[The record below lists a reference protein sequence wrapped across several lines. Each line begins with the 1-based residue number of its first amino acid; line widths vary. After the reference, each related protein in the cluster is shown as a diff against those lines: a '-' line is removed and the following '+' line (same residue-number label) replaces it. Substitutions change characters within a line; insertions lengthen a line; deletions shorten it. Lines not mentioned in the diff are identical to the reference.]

1 MAIRTQTVRP
11 YSFDAMTRRSS
22 RSAQSEKSR
31 HSRPLQADT
40 ADRPFLS
47 IDQAQSP
54 LLERARSFLEAGPAG
69 AVPLI
74 EHVCRLPGAPPGVAE
89 QLALALFMETPD
101 VRRDGEGRWSLVRE
115 RPIPVRAIRESRSRA
130 LDSLSYVVVDVETTG
145 GSPWGGD
152 RITEFCAVTVANGQI
167 GNIFETLINPQR
179 PIPPAVTRLT
189 RITWDMVRSAP
200 TIRDVAPR
208 IADVLRGHLFV
219 AHNAAFDWR
228 FVSSE
233 LSRYAGQEVSG
244 EKLCTVKLARAVVP
258 NIRRRSLDSL
268 AYYYGIEN
276 HARHRA
282 GGDALATAKVLLRL
296 LDAARDRGCET
307 LEDLRM
313 LTRRPSARKRGRRRR
328 RGMPGWTDG
337 EMTA

>member
-1 MAIRTQTVRP
+1 
-11 YSFDAMTRRSS
+11 
-22 RSAQSEKSR
+22 
-31 HSRPLQADT
+31 
-40 ADRPFLS
+40 
-47 IDQAQSP
+47 
-54 LLERARSFLEAGPAG
+54 
-69 AVPLI
+69 
-74 EHVCRLPGAPPGVAE
+74 VCRLPGAPAAVAE

-101 VRRDGEGRWSLVRE
+101 VQRDPKGRWCLVRE
-115 RPIPVRAIRESRSRA
+115 PTAVTRARKEVARRP
-130 LDSLSYVVVDVETTG
+130 LDSLTYVVVDVETTG
-145 GSPWGGD
+145 GSPGGGD
-152 RITEFCAVTVANGQI
+152 RITEFCAVTVSEGRI
-167 GNIFETLINPQR
+167 TDVFETLVNPQR

-189 RITWDMVRSAP
+189 RITWDMVRNAP

-233 LSRYAGQEVSG
+233 LSRYGGQQLVG

-258 NIRRRSLDSL
+258 QIRRRSLDSL
-268 AYYYGIEN
+268 SYFYGIEN

-282 GGDALATAKVLLRL
+282 GGDALATAMLLLRL
-296 LDAARDRGCET
+296 LEAARDRGCET

-313 LTRRPSARKRGRRRR
+313 ITRRVPSRGRGRRRR

>member
-1 MAIRTQTVRP
+1 MA
-11 YSFDAMTRRSS
+11 
-22 RSAQSEKSR
+22 
-31 HSRPLQADT
+31 
-40 ADRPFLS
+40 LS
-47 IDQAQSP
+47 
-54 LLERARSFLEAGPAG
+54 
-69 AVPLI
+69 
-74 EHVCRLPGAPPGVAE
+74 
-89 QLALALFMETPD
+89 LFMETTD
-101 VRRDGEGRWSLVRE
+101 VQRDPSGQWFLVRE
-115 RPIPVRAIRESRSRA
+115 RPVEARARTISTSRS
-130 LDSLSYVVVDVETTG
+130 LDALSYVVVDVETTG
-145 GSPWGGD
+145 GSPLGGD

-167 GNIFETLINPQR
+167 ADVFETLINPQR

-189 RITWDMVRSAP
+189 RITWEMVRHAP

-233 LSRYAGQEVSG
+233 LSRYAGQEIVG

-258 NIRRRSLDSL
+258 AIRRRSLDSL
-268 AYYYGIEN
+268 SYFYGIEN

-282 GGDALATAKVLLRL
+282 GGDAVATAKVLLRL

-313 LTRRPSARKRGRRRR
+313 ITRRVPAGGRKRHKR

-337 EMTA
+337 EMTS

>member
-1 MAIRTQTVRP
+1 VEVAV
-11 YSFDAMTRRSS
+11 
-22 RSAQSEKSR
+22 
-31 HSRPLQADT
+31 
-40 ADRPFLS
+40 DRER
-47 IDQAQSP
+47 SP
-54 LLERARSFLEAGPAG
+54 LVERARAYLEAGPAL
-69 AVPLI
+69 AIPLI
-74 EHVCRLPGAPPGVAE
+74 EHVCRLPGAPKAVAE
-89 QLALALFMETPD
+89 QLALALFMEAPD
-101 VRRDGEGRWSLVRE
+101 VSRDADGRWMLVRE
-115 RPIPVRAIRESRSRA
+115 APVARRERSSMARRP
-130 LDSLSYVVVDVETTG
+130 LHSLTYVVVDVETTG

-152 RITEFCAVTVANGQI
+152 RITEFCAVTVAGQQI
-167 GNIFETLINPQR
+167 TDVYETLINPER

-189 RITWDMVRSAP
+189 RITWDMVRHAP

-219 AHNAAFDWR
+219 AHNATFDWR

-233 LSRYAGQEVSG
+233 LSRYGGQQLMG
-244 EKLCTVKLARAVVP
+244 EKLCTVKLARAVLP

-268 AYYYGIEN
+268 SYFYGIEN

-282 GGDALATAKVLLRL
+282 GGDAVATAKVLLRL
-296 LDAARDRGCET
+296 LDAAQDLGCET

-313 LTRRPSARKRGRRRR
+313 MTKRVPSRGRGRRRR

>member
-1 MAIRTQTVRP
+1 M
-11 YSFDAMTRRSS
+11 
-22 RSAQSEKSR
+22 
-31 HSRPLQADT
+31 
-40 ADRPFLS
+40 
-47 IDQAQSP
+47 ID
-54 LLERARSFLEAGPAG
+54 RARSYLETGPSS

-74 EHVCRLPGAPPGVAE
+74 EHVCRLPGAPPAVAE

-101 VRRDGEGRWSLVRE
+101 VRRDAEGRWSLVRE
-115 RPIPVRAIRESRSRA
+115 QPVPVRSRRA
-130 LDSLSYVVVDVETTG
+130 AARPLDSLTYVVVDVETTG

-152 RITEFCAVTVANGQI
+152 RITEFCAVTVANGGI
-167 GNIFETLINPQR
+167 ADVFETLINPQR

-233 LSRYAGQEVSG
+233 LSRYAGQQLSG

-268 AYYYGIEN
+268 SYFFGIEN

-282 GGDALATAKVLLRL
+282 GGDAVATAKVLLRL
-296 LDAARDRGCET
+296 LAAARERGCET

-313 LTRRPSARKRGRRRR
+313 ITRRAPPKGRGRRRR
-328 RGMPGWTDG
+328 RGIPGWTDG

>member
-1 MAIRTQTVRP
+1 MSV
-11 YSFDAMTRRSS
+11 
-22 RSAQSEKSR
+22 EKRDSQ
-31 HSRPLQADT
+31 LVD
-40 ADRPFLS
+40 
-47 IDQAQSP
+47 
-54 LLERARSFLEAGPAG
+54 RARAYLQAGPAG
-69 AVPLI
+69 SVPLI
-74 EHVCRLPGAPPGVAE
+74 EHVCRLPGAPAAVAE
-89 QLALALFMETPD
+89 QLAYALFLETPD
-101 VRRDGEGRWSLVRE
+101 VARDGEGRWTLVRE
-115 RPIPVRAIRESRSRA
+115 GPAAARAAKAVVHRS

-167 GNIFETLINPQR
+167 AEVFETLVNPQR
-179 PIPPAVTRLT
+179 PIPAAVTRLT
-189 RITWDMVRSAP
+189 RITWDMVRQAP
-200 TIRDVAPR
+200 TIRDVASR
-208 IADVLRGHLFV
+208 IADMLRGHLFV

-233 LSRYAGQEVSG
+233 LSRYAGQELSG

-258 NIRRRSLDSL
+258 NIRRRSLDALS
-268 AYYYGIEN
+268 YFYGIEN

-307 LEDLRM
+307 LEDLRII
-313 LTRRPSARKRGRRRR
+313 TRRVPSRGRGRRRR

>member
-1 MAIRTQTVRP
+1 MAV
-11 YSFDAMTRRSS
+11 
-22 RSAQSEKSR
+22 EKR
-31 HSRPLQADT
+31 D
-40 ADRPFLS
+40 
-47 IDQAQSP
+47 SP
-54 LLERARSFLEAGPAG
+54 LVHRARLFLQAGPARS
-69 AVPLI
+69 VPLI
-74 EHVCRLPGAPPGVAE
+74 EHVCSLPGAPVAVAE
-89 QLALALFMETPD
+89 QLAFALFLEIPD
-101 VRRDGEGRWSLVRE
+101 VQRDGEGRWTLVRE
-115 RPIPVRAIRESRSRA
+115 QPAAARAAKATLHRS

-145 GSPWGGD
+145 GSPGGGD

-167 GNIFETLINPQR
+167 AEVFETLVNPQR

-189 RITWDMVRSAP
+189 RITWDMVRQAP
-200 TIRDVAPR
+200 TIRDVAAR

-233 LSRYAGQEVSG
+233 LSRYAGQELSG

-258 NIRRRSLDSL
+258 NIRRRSLDAL
-268 AYYYGIEN
+268 AYFYGIEN

-282 GGDALATAKVLLRL
+282 GGDAVATAKVLLRL

-313 LTRRPSARKRGRRRR
+313 ITRRVPSRGRGRRRR

>member
-1 MAIRTQTVRP
+1 
-11 YSFDAMTRRSS
+11 MTRRSS
-22 RSAQSEKSR
+22 RSGQMAGGSVPASAEVEIP
-31 HSRPLQADT
+31 PLVSVE
-40 ADRPFLS
+40 RRN
-47 IDQAQSP
+47 SP
-54 LLERARSFLEAGPAG
+54 LVDRARAFLQDGPAG
-69 AVPLI
+69 SVPLI
-74 EHVCRLPGAPPGVAE
+74 EHVCSLPGAPLAVAE
-89 QLALALFMETPD
+89 QMALSLFMETTD
-101 VRRDGEGRWSLVRE
+101 VQRDPNGKWFLVRE
-115 RPIPVRAIRESRSRA
+115 VPSARERAPLTSRS
-130 LDSLSYVVVDVETTG
+130 LDALSYAVVDVETTG
-145 GSPWGGD
+145 GSPVGGD

-167 GNIFETLINPQR
+167 AGVFETLINPQR

-189 RITWDMVRSAP
+189 RITWEMVRHAP

-233 LSRYAGQEVSG
+233 LSRYAGQEIVG

-258 NIRRRSLDSL
+258 AIRRRSLDSL
-268 AYYYGIEN
+268 AFFYGIEN

-282 GGDALATAKVLLRL
+282 GGDALATAKVLIRL
-296 LDAARDRGCET
+296 LAAARDRGCET
-307 LEDLRM
+307 LEDLRS
-313 LTRRPSARKRGRRRR
+313 LTRRVPSRGRARRRR

>member
-1 MAIRTQTVRP
+1 M
-11 YSFDAMTRRSS
+11 
-22 RSAQSEKSR
+22 
-31 HSRPLQADT
+31 
-40 ADRPFLS
+40 
-47 IDQAQSP
+47 
-54 LLERARSFLEAGPAG
+54 
-69 AVPLI
+69 PLI
-74 EHVCRLPGAPPGVAE
+74 EHVCRLPGAPVAVAE
-89 QLALALFMETPD
+89 QLAFALFIETPD
-101 VRRDGEGRWSLVRE
+101 VQRDADGRWTLVRE
-115 RPIPVRAIRESRSRA
+115 RPLVRRPGSSLAARP

-152 RITEFCAVTVANGQI
+152 RITEFCAVTVAGGCI
-167 GNIFETLINPQR
+167 TDVFETLVNPER
-179 PIPPAVTRLT
+179 PIPPQVTRLT
-189 RITWDMVRSAP
+189 RITWDMVRRAP

-208 IADVLRGHLFV
+208 IAEVLRGHLFV

-233 LSRYAGQEVSG
+233 LSRYGNQQIAG

-282 GGDALATAKVLLRL
+282 GGDAVATAKVLLRL
-296 LDAARDRGCET
+296 LDAARDRGCAT
-307 LEDLRM
+307 LEDLRNI
-313 LTRRPSARKRGRRRR
+313 TRRVPSRGRGRRRR

>member
-1 MAIRTQTVRP
+1 
-11 YSFDAMTRRSS
+11 
-22 RSAQSEKSR
+22 
-31 HSRPLQADT
+31 
-40 ADRPFLS
+40 
-47 IDQAQSP
+47 
-54 LLERARSFLEAGPAG
+54 
-69 AVPLI
+69 
-74 EHVCRLPGAPPGVAE
+74 VAE
-89 QLALALFMETPD
+89 QLAFALFMETPD
-101 VRRDGEGRWSLVRE
+101 VQRDPEGRWSLVRK
-115 RPIPVRAIRESRSRA
+115 RPATARTRKEIARHP
-130 LDSLSYVVVDVETTG
+130 LDSLTYVVVDVETTG

-152 RITEFCAVTVANGQI
+152 RITEFGAVTVANGRI
-167 GNIFETLINPQR
+167 GDVFETLINPQR

-200 TIRDVAPR
+200 TIREVAPR
-208 IADVLRGHLFV
+208 IADVLRGHVFV

-233 LSRYAGQEVSG
+233 LSRYGGQTLLG

-258 NIRRRSLDSL
+258 HIRRRSLDSL
-268 AYYYGIEN
+268 SFFYGIEN

-282 GGDALATAKVLLRL
+282 GGDALATARVLLRL
-296 LDAARDRGCET
+296 LEAARERGCET

-313 LTRRPSARKRGRRRR
+313 ITRRVPSRGRGRRRR

>member
-1 MAIRTQTVRP
+1 
-11 YSFDAMTRRSS
+11 MTRRPS
-22 RSAQSEKSR
+22 RSTKAEEGGGRRLPPTVVEVPLMVSVSR
-31 HSRPLQADT
+31 
-40 ADRPFLS
+40 DR
-47 IDQAQSP
+47 SP
-54 LLERARSFLEAGPAG
+54 LVDRARSYLEAGPAG

-74 EHVCRLPGAPPGVAE
+74 EHVCRLPGAPAAVAE
-89 QLALALFMETPD
+89 QLAFALFMETPD
-101 VRRDGEGRWSLVRE
+101 VQRDPQGRWSLVRE
-115 RPIPVRAIRESRSRA
+115 PTVVRRVHREVARRP

-152 RITEFCAVTVANGQI
+152 RITEFCAVTVSDGRIADV
-167 GNIFETLINPQR
+167 FETLVNPQR

-189 RITWDMVRSAP
+189 RITWDMVRNAP
-200 TIRDVAPR
+200 TIHDVAPR

-233 LSRYAGQEVSG
+233 LSRYGGHQLSG

-268 AYYYGIEN
+268 SYFYGIEN

-282 GGDALATAKVLLRL
+282 GGDAVATAKLLLRL
-296 LDAARDRGCET
+296 LDAARERGCET

-313 LTRRPSARKRGRRRR
+313 ITRRAPSRGHGRRRR

>member
-1 MAIRTQTVRP
+1 MAGGSVPASAEVEIPPLV
-11 YSFDAMTRRSS
+11 SVERRN
-22 RSAQSEKSR
+22 
-31 HSRPLQADT
+31 
-40 ADRPFLS
+40 
-47 IDQAQSP
+47 SP
-54 LLERARSFLEAGPAG
+54 LVDRARAFLQGGPAG
-69 AVPLI
+69 SVPLI
-74 EHVCRLPGAPPGVAE
+74 EHVCSLPGAPLAVAE
-89 QLALALFMETPD
+89 QMALSLFMETTD
-101 VRRDGEGRWSLVRE
+101 VRRDANGQWFLVRE
-115 RPIPVRAIRESRSRA
+115 QPAAAPARSSLASRG
-130 LDSLSYVVVDVETTG
+130 LDTLSYVVVDVETTG
-145 GSPWGGD
+145 GSPFGGD

-167 GNIFETLINPQR
+167 GGVFETLINPQR
-179 PIPPAVTRLT
+179 PIPPAVSRLT
-189 RITWDMVRSAP
+189 RITWEMVRHAP

-233 LSRYAGQEVSG
+233 LSRYAGQEIVG

-258 NIRRRSLDSL
+258 AIRRRSLDSL
-268 AYYYGIEN
+268 SFFYGIEN

-313 LTRRPSARKRGRRRR
+313 ITRRAPSGGRKRHKRRR
-328 RGMPGWTDG
+328 MPGWTDG